1 MTVTAMQTQK
11 ILSGNQKFSQ
21 LGLSMMITRLK
32 SIYAKDSSQAVL
44 LSCTDEIN
52 LFLQKYGAI
61 LAEDYSVISKL

>member
-1 MTVTAMQTQK
+1 MTVTAMQTQM
-11 ILSGNQKFSQ
+11 ILTGNQKYSQ

-44 LSCTDEIN
+44 QSCTEEIN

-61 LAEDYSVISKL
+61 LSADYSIISKL

>member
-11 ILSGNQKFSQ
+11 ILSGNLKFSQ

-44 LSCTDEIN
+44 QSCTDEIN
-52 LFLQKYGAI
+52 LFLKKYGAI
-61 LAEDYSVISKL
+61 LSADYSIISKL

>member
-1 MTVTAMQTQK
+1 MNVTAMQTLK
-11 ILSGNQKFSQ
+11 ILTGNQKYSQ

-44 LSCTDEIN
+44 QNCMDEIN

-61 LAEDYSVISKL
+61 LSADYSVISKL